1 MPIELAAG
9 LVEVIPEVVSDLTEE
24 SKNKKFWRIFFKVI
38 FYGVPVILGVY
49 YLNDAYGFV

>member
-1 MPIELAAG
+1 MPIELAGA
-9 LVEVIPEVVSDLTEE
+9 LVEAVPDMVSDLTEE